1 MECQRNSRWLE
12 ISKDDY
18 YRVLSISKNED
29 LKLHFKREPYHEIMK
44 SQKISWPSGQGPRN
58 YIWATWAQ
66 QTCQTINPEP

>member
-1 MECQRNSRWLE
+1 MIDLIKHNFTQPWSVKEILDELE

-44 SQKISWPSGQGPRN
+44 SQKIS
-58 YIWATWAQ
+58 
-66 QTCQTINPEP
+66 